1 MDLTNCGSKILT
13 HTHTQTPE
21 TSLVAQWP
29 RLRTLNAG
37 GLDSVPGQGTRSH
50 MPQLKNKNKKTP
62 QKNTGGISAGLSVV
76 ERIK

>member
-1 MDLTNCGSKILT
+1 MGQWLRLCAPKTGSLGSIL
-13 HTHTQTPE
+13 
-21 TSLVAQWP
+21 
-29 RLRTLNAG
+29 
-37 GLDSVPGQGTRSH
+37 GQGTRSH